1 MRVTSGRFGWAVN
14 QPAEL
19 IYIFLNCLNVGFLV
33 HLSFG
38 SILTPMRAGCFWPW
52 TCSMQHEAGFSGS
65 STRWA
70 WLRCSSLRRFS
81 RTQPW
86 HYKTIPWWGEEIGPD
101 RLGGFFDI
109 SIVSVGLEFIC
120 IDVNPTKGATRGY
133 PAEGKGGRWGPKG
146 VQTSWLKKK
155 SINIAIL
162 SPSAEG

>member
-19 IYIFLNCLNVGFLV
+19 IYIFFFNCLNVGFLV

-65 STRWA
+65 RTRWA

-86 HYKTIPWWGEEIGPD
+86 HYKTIPWRGEEIGPD

-109 SIVSVGLEFIC
+109 SIVSVRRGVYLHWRQSNERGDQGLPCWRERWQMG
-120 IDVNPTKGATRGY
+120 P
-133 PAEGKGGRWGPKG
+133 EGGSNQL
-146 VQTSWLKKK
+146 V
-155 SINIAIL
+155 
-162 SPSAEG
+162 